1 VQTLRDDLERARDEA
16 RTAAAAV
23 EELESRVDEL
33 AEAVRSAE
41 LAGDEA
47 LRSAIESHSQER
59 VALEAKISALEGVV
73 EETLLNSVGASIEDV
88 EAMKADFEATLS
100 KQEAKIQNLEKLAAI
115 GREIMAVKDTIV
127 AECAALQNEI
137 VECEAQ
143 KDALSLENAK
153 LLGRLAALEQD

>member
-1 VQTLRDDLERARDEA
+1 MCFLRKTTPTCKTLVQSNCSPKNNNMCLCDPTAFHKDLKKD
-16 RTAAAAV
+16 
-23 EELESRVDEL
+23 
-33 AEAVRSAE
+33 AVRT
-41 LAGDEA
+41 
-47 LRSAIESHSQER
+47 Q
-59 VALEAKISALEGVV
+59 
-73 EETLLNSVGASIEDV
+73 VGLVSPQP
-88 EAMKADFEATLS
+88 LS

-115 GREIMAVKDTIV
+115 GREMMAVKDTIV

>member
-1 VQTLRDDLERARDEA
+1 M
-16 RTAAAAV
+16 
-23 EELESRVDEL
+23 
-33 AEAVRSAE
+33 RSAE

-115 GREIMAVKDTIV
+115 GREMMAVKDTIV

>member
-1 VQTLRDDLERARDEA
+1 M
-16 RTAAAAV
+16 
-23 EELESRVDEL
+23 
-33 AEAVRSAE
+33 
-41 LAGDEA
+41 
-47 LRSAIESHSQER
+47 
-59 VALEAKISALEGVV
+59 EAKISALEGVV

-100 KQEAKIQNLEKLAAI
+100 EQEAKIQNLEKLAAI